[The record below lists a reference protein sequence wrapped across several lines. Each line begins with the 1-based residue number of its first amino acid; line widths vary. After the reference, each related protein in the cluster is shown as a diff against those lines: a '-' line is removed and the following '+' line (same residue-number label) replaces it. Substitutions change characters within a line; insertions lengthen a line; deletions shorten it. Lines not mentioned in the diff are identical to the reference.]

1 MSKIPVLERTADVE
15 INQLKARVC
24 ELEAFLQEAA
34 EEPERDCGCSPCMG
48 RCWSYES
55 DLEYIRDR
63 AEEVLSSKPAQSLE
77 AHDREVAAKALE
89 DGVNELRKRADL
101 RNYDYQTNSIRSMLD
116 AELMK
121 IAARIRA
128 G

>member
-15 INQLKARVC
+15 IDQLKARVM
-24 ELEAFLQEAA
+24 ELE
-34 EEPERDCGCSPCMG
+34 EELTLAVGM
-48 RCWSYES
+48 
-55 DLEYIRDR
+55 IREVCDTCNVGWPMATLNR
-63 AEEVLSSKPAQSLE
+63 AENALNRTPAQSLE

-121 IAARIRA
+121 IAARIRE
-128 G
+128 GE